1 LQLNPVLQVPVDE
14 PTVLLFAAQHG
25 CPMPPQGWQIAVT
38 ARLRRGPWC
47 AGLSRACWKRR
58 CGSP

>member
-38 ARLRRGPWC
+38 ARLRRGP
-47 AGLSRACWKRR
+47 
-58 CGSP
+58 